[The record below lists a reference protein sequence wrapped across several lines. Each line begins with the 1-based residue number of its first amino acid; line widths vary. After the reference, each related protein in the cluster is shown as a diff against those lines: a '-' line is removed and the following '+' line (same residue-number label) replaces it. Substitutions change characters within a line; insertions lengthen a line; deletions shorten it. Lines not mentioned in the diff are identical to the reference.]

1 MNSGRPVG
9 NVVILVR
16 ELWGLELGTKV
27 CLGAEGERYLGFW
40 LEPWGQCLLHPL
52 S

>member
-16 ELWGLELGTKV
+16 ELRGLEQGTEV
-27 CLGAEGERYLGFW
+27 CMRAEGERYLGFW
-40 LEPWGQCLLHPL
+40 LELWGQCLFHPL